1 MNKLLMILLI
11 CPSLSLTFTTS
22 VHANYNDK
30 KTNLEACYYSALYN
44 YGDSNSDTGG
54 IAAAFY
60 PPASP
65 SGVTY
70 FGLPAGRAS
79 DGRLII
85 DFIADSVGIPYLSAY
100 LDSIGSNYQQGANFA
115 TGGATIGKPNETW
128 FATGVSPFPLEIQ
141 VEHYTQ
147 LKDRAPHL
155 YNQSKD
161 ECVRNRLPKSD
172 LDLSKAL
179 FTLDIGQNDVAF
191 GIRTLSYQLQKEAIP
206 RIVAQFISQ
215 IEVLYERGGRTFWI
229 HNTGPIGC
237 LPVAIAKVQKPAPPG
252 YLDEFRCV
260 KTQNDVALLFNK
272 VLKDE
277 IVKLRANL
285 SNASIVYVDVYAAKY
300 ELITTAKNQ
309 GFEDPF
315 TTCCGYHGIDY
326 DVYCGNT
333 GNVNGTQVFAGSCPN
348 PSKVISWDG
357 VHYSEAANKW
367 IADRIVSG
375 SLSDPPVAVSRACHK
390 QASAS
395 WSVDDIGC
403 LKDPNDV
410 VQQLS
415 KVLKDEIV
423 KHRTNLSEAAT
434 VYVDMYAAKYQLIV
448 TANRQ

>member
-1 MNKLLMILLI
+1 M
-11 CPSLSLTFTTS
+11 S
-22 VHANYNDK
+22 V
-30 KTNLEACYYSALYN
+30 EARF
-44 YGDSNSDTGG
+44 GDIT
-54 IAAAFY
+54 
-60 PPASP
+60 
-65 SGVTY
+65 
-70 FGLPAGRAS
+70 R
-79 DGRLII
+79 
-85 DFIADSVGIPYLSAY
+85 ADSVGIPYLSSY

-115 TGGATIGKPNETW
+115 TGGATIVRPNETW

-161 ECVRNRLPKSD
+161 ECVRYRLPKPD

-179 FTLDIGQNDVAF
+179 FTVDIGQNDVAF
-191 GIRTLSYQLQKEAIP
+191 GIRTLSYQHQKEAIP
-206 RIVAQFISQ
+206 TIVAQFISQ
-215 IEVLYERGGRTFWI
+215 IRVLYERGARTFWI

-252 YLDEFRCV
+252 YLDEFGCV

-300 ELITTAKNQ
+300 ELISTAKDQ

-315 TTCCGYHGIDY
+315 ATCCGYHGVDY

-333 GNVNGTQVFAGSCPN
+333 GNVNGTEVFATSCPN
-348 PSKVISWDG
+348 PSEVISWDG
-357 VHYSEAANKW
+357 VHYTEAANKW
-367 IADRIVSG
+367 IADRIVNE

-390 QASAS
+390 QASVS
-395 WSVDDIGC
+395 RMKTQSNSD
-403 LKDPNDV
+403 
-410 VQQLS
+410 
-415 KVLKDEIV
+415 
-423 KHRTNLSEAAT
+423 
-434 VYVDMYAAKYQLIV
+434 
-448 TANRQ
+448 